1 MPQDRLLR
9 RIRAL
14 AGIIAIGVSIL
25 LTSGVMERASITSST
40 LMPRA
45 HRWDEIEDLAVLDC
59 RSRLAVGFAYRCAKT
74 LSDNDRLIS
83 HELVFHGQMIL
94 DLDHAGRILGHDFE
108 RFALGQVT
116 DAAPQVD
123 HTAMHHDIDDGAR

>member
-45 HRWDEIEDLAVLDC
+45 HRW
-59 RSRLAVGFAYRCAKT
+59 G
-74 LSDNDRLIS
+74 
-83 HELVFHGQMIL
+83 
-94 DLDHAGRILGHDFE
+94 
-108 RFALGQVT
+108 
-116 DAAPQVD
+116 
-123 HTAMHHDIDDGAR
+123 